1 MVAVSKI
8 LTVCATI
15 GNTIALP
22 LAMSS
27 RESKLAIS
35 GARNVQQL
43 LMDVVALSEDT
54 DGKMALSRRSK
65 ETIETPDFMWDPP
78 EEERIRRSKESIR
91 SASIMWGLPDDD
103 STSLSE

>member
-8 LTVCATI
+8 LIVCATI
-15 GNTIALP
+15 GSTIALP

-43 LMDVVALSEDT
+43 LMDIVALSEDT

-65 ETIETPDFMWDPP
+65 ETIETPDSMWHPQG
-78 EEERIRRSKESIR
+78 EERIRRSKESIR
-91 SASIMWGLPDDD
+91 SAEIMWDPSDDD
-103 STSLSE
+103 STRLSE